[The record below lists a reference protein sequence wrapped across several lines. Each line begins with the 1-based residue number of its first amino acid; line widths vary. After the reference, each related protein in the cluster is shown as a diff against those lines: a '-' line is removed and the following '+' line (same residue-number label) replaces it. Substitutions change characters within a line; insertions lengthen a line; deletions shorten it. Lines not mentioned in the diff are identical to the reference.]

1 MKRNIKTKKIGSS
14 TNLFILFLV
23 SVPLIGFL
31 FLEPILA
38 NIISQTFDMNINDV
52 YNSTFLWIALYALLN
67 GFLAEL
73 DNKQLNK
80 NRININNAFS
90 WALILVPVYL
100 YKRGSILNKTYKNQ
114 KMHLFEILKLFAL
127 SFFSFFLNLAFHE

>member
-1 MKRNIKTKKIGSS
+1 MKRNIKTRKIGSS

-100 YKRGSILNKTYKNQ
+100 YKRGSILNKTYKIGGFKSQ
-114 KMHLFEILKLFAL
+114 WPLMTWVLF
-127 SFFSFFLNLAFHE
+127 FFLSALLMPV